1 MQARAVAALKPP
13 LGVTLSV
20 VEAVLPGETEA
31 DVDDSDRAKLG
42 VTPAVMVTAMA
53 GVDAEAPKLPETP
66 A

>member
-1 MQARAVAALKPP
+1 MRDVAALKPP

-31 DVDDSDRAKLG
+31 VVDESDIVKPG
-42 VTPAVMVTAMA
+42 VAAAVIVMAMA
-53 GVDAEAPKLPETP
+53 GVDVDGLKVPDTP